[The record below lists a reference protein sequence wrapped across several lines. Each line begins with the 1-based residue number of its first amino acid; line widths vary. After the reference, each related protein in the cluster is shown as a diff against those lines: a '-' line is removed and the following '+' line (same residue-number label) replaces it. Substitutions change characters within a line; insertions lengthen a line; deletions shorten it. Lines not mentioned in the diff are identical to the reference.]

1 MTLPWVIHV
10 SSFALHSIHCGDAS
24 ALHSGLGPECER
36 WPRIVFATTAT
47 SWRWR
52 WRWRWCCTLSRPR
65 LAPGAVRAAV
75 AGGRHFWAAVLWLVA
90 RWTRWP
96 TYVVAERWLPQG
108 ADNGRFMADIIPP
121 ALCSTIPD
129 LIPVPLWGSSS
140 VQK

>member
-1 MTLPWVIHV
+1 MRTVASDRICNNCHQLAVALAVAVVLYFIP
-10 SSFALHSIHCGDAS
+10 SS
-24 ALHSGLGPECER
+24 
-36 WPRIVFATTAT
+36 T
-47 SWRWR
+47 
-52 WRWRWCCTLSRPR
+52 
-65 LAPGAVRAAV
+65 PGAVRAAV